1 MGKSQWEKP
10 IEEAPAAVFA
20 TSPLLVDCI
29 EAFDETTGQKYY
41 YNRKTNVS
49 QWEHPGA
56 QQQVIPQRYETMV
69 SHNAMGGNLEDKASP
84 FPRCLGCGGWGVGL
98 VHSWGYCNH
107 CTRLHN
113 LPQGQYISTSE
124 SHNQPN
130 SAGNQVNWEKKPPHP
145 SKGLIRNPCPGKA
158 IRSVHTMTKMTW
170 TLWIQVRIQ
179 MLLAAVG
186 MLRFLYQ
193 VV

>member
-1 MGKSQWEKP
+1 MFYHHASSGKSQWEKP

-29 EAFDETTGQKYY
+29 EAFDETTGMLLSRNLISSYMSLKLDIVIWYSLLLRKLQVSDTSVSLKSVSITKRSMCCQLFAFSGQKYY

-107 CTRLHN
+107 CTRYFN
-113 LPQGQYISTSE
+113 
-124 SHNQPN
+124 
-130 SAGNQVNWEKKPPHP
+130 
-145 SKGLIRNPCPGKA
+145 
-158 IRSVHTMTKMTW
+158 
-170 TLWIQVRIQ
+170 
-179 MLLAAVG
+179 
-186 MLRFLYQ
+186 F
-193 VV
+193 